1 MRMLLCVSLKNPPPL
16 PQFTVAVEGRRTPDV
31 NIFLQFFR
39 NMTAIQTTPS
49 DLERKKKTTQVKQS
63 HEWHTFE
70 FTLRG
75 VAKTAQG
82 RRGGGGREKREWKR
96 ERHYSAEQRQVEDY
110 RWLALCRGAWAC
122 FQAHFSVI
130 FSLYPR
136 ARSPRRVRMRH
147 GAMWWMKRG
156 RPKRYGHAGSKKTWP
171 ASWRGDW

>member
-1 MRMLLCVSLKNPPPL
+1 MNANAALRVLEKSPPP

-49 DLERKKKTTQVKQS
+49 DLEREKKTSRVKQS

-82 RRGGGGREKREWKR
+82 RRGGGEEKKGNEK
-96 ERHYSAEQRQVEDY
+96 ERDTTAPNN
-110 RWLALCRGAWAC
+110 A
-122 FQAHFSVI
+122 
-130 FSLYPR
+130 
-136 ARSPRRVRMRH
+136 
-147 GAMWWMKRG
+147 K
-156 RPKRYGHAGSKKTWP
+156 
-171 ASWRGDW
+171 